1 MQRYD
6 RLLLEYESYVGRTLP
21 QYEYEI
27 STVIFEKLNLE
38 VEINTE
44 LVNVYDNV
52 VDKSNKVAEQ
62 YNAIVKQQTILVNEY
77 NCFHN
82 IN

>member
-1 MQRYD
+1 MQRHD
-6 RLLLEYESYVGRTLP
+6 RLLLEYKSCGGRTLP

-27 STVIFEKLNLE
+27 ATVIFEKLNLE

-77 NCFHN
+77 NCFPN